1 MMAAALEAVGQQNGM
16 NAQMVAAAQQAIQ
29 QMQAK
34 SAPQQPQFIPST
46 GGISGAAVGGA
57 IGGRTGAAIG
67 GTAAAVLNSFNNPLQ
82 GIFR

>member
-1 MMAAALEAVGQQNGM
+1 M
-16 NAQMVAAAQQAIQ
+16 NAQMIAQAQQAIQ
-29 QMQAK
+29 QMQAR
-34 SAPQQPQFIPST
+34 SAPQQPQFIPSG